1 MTDLRA
7 FVLARGHTRVA
18 DLMRRGL
25 TYHEACRA
33 LEDLES
39 DRLVGHRLIHGV
51 PEWSPAYPVDEERV
65 KALRVLHGKAPRL
78 VPTDC
83 PKGGNNIPSKSTLSR
98 ATLRRHIDERHPGT
112 ASRCARCH
120 AR

>member
-7 FVLARGHTRVA
+7 FVLARGHARVA
-18 DLMRRGL
+18 DLMREGRL

-51 PEWSPAYPVDEERV
+51 PEWSPSYAVDEERV
-65 KALRVLHGKAPRL
+65 RALRELYGKAPRL
-78 VPTDC
+78 VVAVDHL
-83 PKGGNNIPSKSTLSR
+83 GNGKPVARKQASR
-98 ATLRRHIDERHPGT
+98 IRRHLDEKHPGT
-112 ASRCARCH
+112 ASRCARC
-120 AR
+120 RR